1 MTIMRSLVY
10 FVAVSADGFIAES
23 DGTFDRF
30 PVEGPHIDALVAE
43 HPETLPGFV
52 RDALGLSGAGRFDT
66 VLEGRA
72 THQVGL
78 GAGVGDAYP
87 HLRHL
92 VFSSTLDRAAV
103 ADGIELV
110 RGDAL
115 ARVRELKAEPGGDLW
130 LCGGGRLASEL
141 LPEIDELLLKVNPVL
156 FGTGIP
162 LFARPMDA
170 RLHLTDTRPFPNGVI
185 WNTYRLHH

>member
-1 MTIMRSLVY
+1 MRSLVY

-23 DGTFDRF
+23 DGSFERF

-52 RDALGLSGAGRFDT
+52 RDALGLRGAGRFDT
-66 VLEGRA
+66 VLEGRS

-78 GAGVGDAYP
+78 DAGVADAYP

-92 VFSSTLDRAAV
+92 VFSSSLADEAV
-103 ADGIELV
+103 ADDIELV

-115 ARVRELKAEPGGDLW
+115 ARVRELKAEPGDDLW
-130 LCGGGRLASEL
+130 LCGGGTLASAL

-162 LFARPMDA
+162 LFAEPTDA
-170 RLHLTDTRPFPNGVI
+170 RLELTTTRPFTSGVV
-185 WNTYRLHH
+185 WTSYRLLR